1 MTIRERLI
9 YMQKFSFF
17 LLDKMKNS
25 FFRSVIIFSILYGL
39 VLSGCWE
46 ENQKNHKILDLK
58 ENEGIFNHIAYD
70 LEDGL
75 IGILCSILHIC
86 IRLQLFQRNMVR
98 D

>member
-1 MTIRERLI
+1 
-9 YMQKFSFF
+9 
-17 LLDKMKNS
+17 MKNS
-25 FFRSVIIFSILYGL
+25 FFRSVIIFSILFGL

-75 IGILCSILHIC
+75 MGILVYC
-86 IRLQLFQRNMVR
+86 IYVLGSNYSYEFLERERKG
-98 D
+98 